1 MRSPHQRGRARYNV
15 AMLVDFSQLPP
26 DARLWIFAAARPLA
40 TGEQQ
45 KLLESVD
52 AFLAEWKAHGH
63 PLAASRDLR
72 YGQFLFVAVDE
83 SAAGASGCSI
93 DAMTRGLAALERDLG
108 VELTNHGPVL
118 YRDDGAV
125 RRVDRTAFAT
135 LARDGT
141 VSPETIV
148 FDNTLTRLSE
158 LQAGRWELPARDS
171 WHHRA
176 FFSRPAPAR
185 A

>member
-1 MRSPHQRGRARYNV
+1 
-15 AMLVDFSQLPP
+15 MLVDFSQLPP
-26 DARLWIFAAARPLA
+26 DARLWIFAAARPLTA
-40 TGEQQ
+40 GEQQ
-45 KLLESVD
+45 QLLDSVD

-63 PLAASRDLR
+63 PLAAGRDVR

-93 DAMTRGLAALERDLG
+93 DAMTRVLAALERDLG

-118 YRDDGAV
+118 YRDGGGV
-125 RRVDRTAFAT
+125 NRVDRAVFAT
-135 LARDGT
+135 LAREGA
-141 VSPETIV
+141 VSSDTIV

-171 WHHRA
+171 WHRRA
-176 FFSRPAPAR
+176 FFSAPAPAR